1 MTPIYFVHKLLFG
14 HYWLTTY
21 NGNISLIMFIAL
33 SIKTTTHQQ
42 QKTKHKQIK
51 SHANNCYCLLMEYL
65 QSFMDK
71 FRQLEVLSAPDY

>member
-1 MTPIYFVHKLLFG
+1 MTTIYFGHKLLFG
-14 HYWLTTY
+14 HYWLITY
-21 NGNISLIMFIAL
+21 NGNVSLIMFIAL

-51 SHANNCYCLLMEYL
+51 SHANNCYYLPMKYL

-71 FRQLEVLSAPDY
+71 FWQLEVLSAPDY